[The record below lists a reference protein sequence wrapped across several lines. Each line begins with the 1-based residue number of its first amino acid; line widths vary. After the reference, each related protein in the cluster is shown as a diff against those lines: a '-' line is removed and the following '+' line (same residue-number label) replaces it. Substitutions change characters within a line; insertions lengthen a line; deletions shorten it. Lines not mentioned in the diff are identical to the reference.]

1 MSGNTEPKKFK
12 NPVLNWIEFRLPIIS
27 YFQKEYGEYPMP
39 KNCNYFW
46 SFGALATITL
56 ITMIVSGIFLA
67 MNYTP
72 HTDMAF
78 DSVERIMRDVNYGWL
93 LRYIHSNGASF
104 FFIIVFIHIVR
115 AMYYGSYK
123 FPRELNWILGVFIFL
138 LMMATS
144 FLGYTLPWGQMSY
157 WGATVITNLFSV
169 IPFVG
174 EGLKTWLLGDYTVG
188 NATLNRFFA
197 LHYVLPFVIFGVV
210 GLHVAAVHVHGSNNP
225 SGIDIRSKN
234 DTVNFFPYM
243 LIKDTVAVCVFGVVI
258 SAVIFFGPNLM
269 SEVDNYIPANPMVT
283 PSHIVPNWYL
293 APFYA
298 ILRSVPD
305 KLGGVILMFGSIFI
319 LFVLPWLDTSKVRSA
334 VFRPIY
340 RQVTKSDM
348 RVVAHK
354 STALA
359 AQNFML
365 SMTSKGYDTCPMEG
379 FDSLRVKKTLSLPN
393 RAEINM
399 IISCGIRDE
408 KGVYGDQIRVP
419 FNEVYFKK

>member
-1 MSGNTEPKKFK
+1 MSGNSEPKKYK

-72 HTDMAF
+72 HTEMAF

-123 FPRELNWILGVFIFL
+123 YPRELNWILGVFIFL

-157 WGATVITNLFSV
+157 WGATVITNLFSA
-169 IPFVG
+169 IPIVG

-225 SGIDIRSKN
+225 VGIDIKSKN

-243 LIKDTVAVCVFGVVI
+243 LMKDTIAVCVFGVLI

-269 SEVDNYIPANPMVT
+269 AEVDNYIPADPLVT
-283 PSHIVPNWYL
+283 PAHIVPNWYL

-298 ILRSVPD
+298 ILRAVPD
-305 KLGGVILMFGSIFI
+305 KLGGVLLMFGSIAI
-319 LFVLPWLDTSKVRSA
+319 LFVLPWLDTSKVRSCN
-334 VFRPIY
+334 FRPMYKWFMMLFFVNFFVLGYVGMLPAEGLYLLIARIGLVY
-340 RQVTKSDM
+340 YFGFFLFITPFVGWIEKPKKLPYSISD
-348 RVVAHK
+348 VYLGGGKESPSPVSQK
-354 STALA
+354 
-359 AQNFML
+359 
-365 SMTSKGYDTCPMEG
+365 
-379 FDSLRVKKTLSLPN
+379 
-393 RAEINM
+393 EIH
-399 IISCGIRDE
+399 
-408 KGVYGDQIRVP
+408 
-419 FNEVYFKK
+419 